1 MNKRESGY
9 VVVNV
14 STYVNA
20 VHLKRKCSKI
30 NCHLTTT
37 RTNRLWSG
45 TGDCSVTDVDL
56 SFRWLLVEV
65 LVI

>member
-20 VHLKRKCSKI
+20 VHLKPKCSKS
-30 NCHLTTT
+30 NCHLTTA
-37 RTNRLWSG
+37 RMNRLWSG
-45 TGDCSVTDVDL
+45 TVDRSITDVDL